1 MQNSAPRKFAV
12 IATRNR
18 PEILADAVMSIRPQ
32 VDIVYIIDNGD
43 TDRVPDPEEGSGID
57 VIRIVP
63 GEVNLSR
70 FWNIGLACAEG
81 AVLSAQRNA
90 DPWTVEVTDDDM
102 WEVAVINDDPI
113 LPEGWFDAIVK
124 AMREAGA
131 AAGCSDPNGSLQ
143 RPMLHTTP
151 GPVGLATRMCGW
163 AHIHA
168 GEKGLRYDEDLKWW
182 FGDDDMDWQSREAG
196 GTIMIPGFAVVNRFP
211 DGQFT
216 PELHEQSNRDREY
229 FAQKW
234 NGLVPW

>member
-1 MQNSAPRKFAV
+1 MTPRKFAV

-18 PEILADAVMSIRPQ
+18 PEVLADAVRSIRPQ

-70 FWNIGLACAEG
+70 FWNIGLTCATNEILDRLPAFEEIG
-81 AVLSAQRNA
+81 R
-90 DPWTVEVTDDDM
+90 
-102 WEVAVINDDPI
+102 WEVAVINDDAIVPK
-113 LPEGWFDAIVK
+113 GWFDAVVK

-168 GEKGLRYDEDLKWW
+168 GEKGLRYDEELAFW
-182 FGDDDMDWQSREAG
+182 FSDDMFDWQAREAG
-196 GTIMIPGFAVVNRFP
+196 GMIMIPGFPVENRFP
-211 DGQFT
+211 NGQMT
-216 PELHEQSNRDREY
+216 PELHAQSNRDRET
-229 FAQKW
+229 FMRKW
-234 NGLVPW
+234 NGLAPW